1 MSKSHYGG
9 EIGYHQNPLSQPRDR
24 DLKVGCSACG
34 ASKGSK
40 CRGRDGA
47 ALTKTHSVRSKAAKG
62 AQLRAMCES
71 AINLA
76 FISHPVCDFRPD
88 REESNGGN
96 KR

>member
-9 EIGYHQNPLSQPRDR
+9 QIGYHQNPLSAARDK

-47 ALTKTHSVRSKAAKG
+47 ALTKIHSVRSK
-62 AQLRAMCES
+62 RATRHE
-71 AINLA
+71 IETLQ
-76 FISHPVCDFRPD
+76 VLCDTLD
-88 REESNGGN
+88 SI
-96 KR
+96 